1 MPPMY
6 TDLLLQ
12 TLSITLPVIFLVVL
26 GVFLKARNQID
37 DAFVSVSS
45 KLVFNVSLP
54 VLMFMAIVTADM
66 TVAEHMPLVWFS
78 VAAGVAVYLL
88 AVVVARMV
96 RLNTA
101 AYGAFVQASFRSN
114 LGIIGLALCLNAYP
128 EQGAVLGALV
138 LAVVTP
144 IYNLLSVWV
153 LSSGQEGVSWKNQL
167 VATARNPLII
177 AIALAALVR
186 QAGVEM
192 PGIALRTGDIL
203 AGLTLPLALIG
214 IGASLSF
221 GRQLLSD
228 WVAMTSVAL
237 KLVVLPVLVITMA
250 VLAGFSGPSLMVVAL
265 MFSSP
270 TAAAAFVMAKS
281 MQADARLTADV
292 IALSTLGS
300 GLTVTTIIYVLNLSG
315 LI

>member
-1 MPPMY
+1 MY

-88 AVVVARMV
+88 AVVVARMI

>member
-1 MPPMY
+1 MY

-88 AVVVARMV
+88 AVVVARMI

-101 AYGAFVQASFRSN
+101 TYGAFVQASFRSN

>member
-1 MPPMY
+1 MY